1 MTTLSKQLRMFL
13 TLLVLTGVL
22 YPLLVTNLAQFIF
35 NEKACGSLVTT
46 SHGELLG
53 SKLIAQKFEGP
64 GYFWGRPSATDYHT
78 LPSGGSNLAPTSAL
92 LKKKVEERRAALLK
106 AHPEA
111 DSTTLPNEL
120 LFASASGL
128 DPHIRPATAYFQ
140 LERVARARG
149 LQKDE
154 EKQMLKDFVTSQIM
168 KRRFGFIGEPR
179 INVLLL
185 NQALDQKFGKSK

>member
-1 MTTLSKQLRMFL
+1 MNDALKQLRMFL
-13 TLLVLTGVL
+13 TLLVLTGIL
-22 YPLLVTNLAQFIF
+22 YPLLVTNLSQFIF
-35 NEKACGSLVTT
+35 NEKACGSLLTNPQ
-46 SHGELLG
+46 GEPLG
-53 SKLIAQKFEGP
+53 SLLIAQKFEKQE
-64 GYFWGRPSATDYHT
+64 YFWGRPSATNYHT
-78 LPSGGSNLAPTSAL
+78 LPSGGSNLGPTSAL

-111 DSTTLPNEL
+111 DPATLPNEL
-120 LFASASGL
+120 LFASGSGL

-140 LERVARARG
+140 LERVASARG

-154 EKQMLKDFVTSQIM
+154 EKQIFKDFVTSKIM

-185 NQALDQKFGKSK
+185 NQAIDEKFGKSK